1 MALREGDWKLV
12 AAMDAPPIKQR
23 AGITAADQRT
33 IKTAPLGKMELY
45 NLKADRP
52 ETRDV
57 ATEAPAVFKHLAA
70 QMKQIYASVQKDT
83 PIWPAREFDRYEAQ
97 RIQWPPYRGAKKVPL
112 RKPQVPGDFRRNP
125 LLKRP

>member
-1 MALREGDWKLV
+1 MCIRD
-12 AAMDAPPIKQR
+12 R
-23 AGITAADQRT
+23 
-33 IKTAPLGKMELY
+33 Y
-45 NLKADRP
+45 NLKADRA

-57 ATEAPAVFKHLAA
+57 ATAVFKRLAA

-83 PIWPAREFDRYEAQ
+83 PTWPAWEFDRYEAQ